1 MGGFAIPQSARQL
14 THHTYREIFYTAN
27 FRTAPLEKVITML
40 SRVEELKLIS
50 QVALSDNRRAFAR
63 LVDAYQSTLRNFFL
77 HLTAGD
83 YALSDDLAQ
92 ETFIKVYTNIRSF
105 KGLSKFK
112 TWTLRIAYN
121 EFYSYTRKMRE
132 EREEEGY
139 NVPDELSRDEEA
151 NEAKMDVYT
160 AMRTLSET
168 ERTVI
173 TLFFIQDLP
182 IKKIEEITGLAE
194 GTIKS
199 HISRGKAKMAKV
211 LRPQS

>member
-1 MGGFAIPQSARQL
+1 
-14 THHTYREIFYTAN
+14 
-27 FRTAPLEKVITML
+27 ML

-63 LVDAYQSTLRNFFL
+63 LVDAYQSTVRNFFL
-77 HLTAGD
+77 NLTAGD

-112 TWTLRIAYN
+112 TWMLRIAYN
-121 EFYSYTRKMRE
+121 EFYSYTRKMHE

-168 ERTVI
+168 ERTII
-173 TLFFIQDLP
+173 TLFFIQDLS

-211 LRPQS
+211 LQPQS

>member
-1 MGGFAIPQSARQL
+1 MGGFAIPQSARL
-14 THHTYREIFYTAN
+14 LAHHTYREIFIQRFFYG
-27 FRTAPLEKVITML
+27 PLEKVITML

-50 QVALSDNRRAFAR
+50 QVALSDNRRAFAQ
-63 LVDAYQSTLRNFFL
+63 LVDAYQSTVRNFFL
-77 HLTAGD
+77 NLTAGD

-112 TWTLRIAYN
+112 TWMLRIAYN
-121 EFYSYTRKMRE
+121 EFYSYTRKMHE

-173 TLFFIQDLP
+173 TLFFIQDLS

-211 LRPQS
+211 LRP

>member
-1 MGGFAIPQSARQL
+1 
-14 THHTYREIFYTAN
+14 
-27 FRTAPLEKVITML
+27 ML

-63 LVDAYQSTLRNFFL
+63 LVDAYQST
-77 HLTAGD
+77 
-83 YALSDDLAQ
+83 
-92 ETFIKVYTNIRSF
+92 VRS
-105 KGLSKFK
+105 
-112 TWTLRIAYN
+112 
-121 EFYSYTRKMRE
+121 EFYSYTRKVHE